1 MAISNEEF
9 MVTYVAGEDIAL
21 GLACKMST
29 SAAKTVLKATDGA
42 LYMGIC
48 AMAVSSGASTPV
60 AIAGRTKVRTAGI
73 IGIGVKV
80 AVNDADGRIKAAAT
94 GDEVI
99 GFAEEASTAADQYI
113 SILLAQQAG
122 VAP

>member
-1 MAISNEEF
+1 
-9 MVTYVAGEDIAL
+9 MVTYAAGEDIGL
-21 GLACKMST
+21 GYACKMST
-29 SAAKTVLKATDGA
+29 SATKTALKATDGA
-42 LYMGIC
+42 LFIGIC
-48 AMAVSSGASTPV
+48 AMAVSSGQAVPV
-60 AIAGRTKVRTAGI
+60 AVAGRCKVRTAGVV
-73 IGIGVKV
+73 GIGVKV

-113 SILLAQQAG
+113 SILLASQAG